1 MTRIELLLNILQIIE
16 SDKTNIQMVLDDSI
30 INLNAKSLLYLIYE
44 TRRFSSSYLKQI
56 YEYYKFIES
65 INNLANELNFDLKI
79 DSSIPY
85 DLRRLKKL
93 EFKLISLS
101 DKDFDRQFDLLA

>member
-1 MTRIELLLNILQIIE
+1 MRLELLLKILIIIE

-30 INLNAKSLLYLIYE
+30 INLNAKSLLHLIYE
-44 TRRFSSSYLKQI
+44 TRQFSSSYLKQI
-56 YEYYKFIES
+56 YEHYKIIES
-65 INNLANELNFDLKI
+65 INNLAYVFDFDLKI
-79 DSSIPY
+79 DYSIPY

-101 DKDFDRQFDLLA
+101 DKDFDRQFNLLA